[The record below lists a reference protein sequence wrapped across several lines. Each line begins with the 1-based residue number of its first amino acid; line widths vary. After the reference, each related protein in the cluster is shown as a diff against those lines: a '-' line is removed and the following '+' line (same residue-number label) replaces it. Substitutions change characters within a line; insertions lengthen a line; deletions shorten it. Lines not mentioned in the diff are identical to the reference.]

1 MPPSRKT
8 SMEELDERLALLR
21 DRVLAENETVV
32 AQVEAD
38 HGQAVVVTS
47 HRILILKVGI
57 AATGKLDGEVVGQF
71 PFPVITSVSVRKGPL
86 GAVIQVCTAAKAT
99 PIQGAVPDNV
109 VVFTGPQR
117 VTKCESIATKIESA
131 IGKPLEWI
139 QASDKRADE
148 ETIRDTDKATV
159 VPKTER
165 NKLDE
170 QSLTSGEETTA
181 AEPELLNQ
189 EATETALA
197 NSDVSSEEPIS
208 HKTSYESASEEGS
221 ARRKRRSLAEEV
233 YSDMLASSVSR
244 PSESAEQIANREP
257 VDKVGRDEQDQSAQS
272 SDAVPA
278 DIENKNESLPHAE
291 PATRAPSALRNPRL
305 PKPVQRRVKRDK
317 AVMLI
322 VVLLAVLLAGIAAVA
337 PSRFATVDPPHSKGS
352 TTRRED
358 SGLLYKHLLAVTN
371 YRNDVRVQVARA
383 IEFLDI
389 FESAIKSG
397 DKSALMSLAAQS
409 RLEEVCTIVER
420 LDTPAGLLGAKEQI
434 LAGLSLARTL
444 VGKIS
449 IDLQTVSGEE
459 LRRNLVELYEAKSKL
474 KRGLDY
480 IDTVRAQ
487 IERRCLDARKVSST
501 DNFVTTKKTTKSLPL
516 RIKQLK

>member
-8 SMEELDERLALLR
+8 SMEELDERLASLR

-109 VVFTGPQR
+109 VVFTGLQR
-117 VTKCESIATKIESA
+117 VKKCESIATKIESA

-139 QASDKRADE
+139 QASDKRTDE
-148 ETIRDTDKATV
+148 ETIRDTEKTTV

-170 QSLTSGEETTA
+170 QSLTSREETTA

-189 EATETALA
+189 EATEAAFA

-208 HKTSYESASEEGS
+208 HKTSCESASEEGS

-233 YSDMLASSVSR
+233 YSDMLASRVSM
-244 PSESAEQIANREP
+244 PSESAEQIAHQDP
-257 VDKVGRDEQDQSAQS
+257 VGKNEHDQSAES
-272 SDAVPA
+272 SDAPPA

-291 PATRAPSALRNPRL
+291 PATRAPSAVRNPRL

-317 AVMLI
+317 AVMLT

-358 SGLLYKHLLAVTN
+358 SGLLYKHLRAVTN

-397 DKSALMSLAAQS
+397 DKSALMSLAAQP
-409 RLEEVCTIVER
+409 RLEEVTAIVER
-420 LDTPAGLLGAKEQI
+420 LGAPAGLLGAKEQI
-434 LAGLSLARTL
+434 LGGLSLARTL

-487 IERRCLDARKVSST
+487 IERRCLEARKVSST

>member
-1 MPPSRKT
+1 
-8 SMEELDERLALLR
+8 
-21 DRVLAENETVV
+21 
-32 AQVEAD
+32 
-38 HGQAVVVTS
+38 
-47 HRILILKVGI
+47 
-57 AATGKLDGEVVGQF
+57 
-71 PFPVITSVSVRKGPL
+71 
-86 GAVIQVCTAAKAT
+86 
-99 PIQGAVPDNV
+99 
-109 VVFTGPQR
+109 
-117 VTKCESIATKIESA
+117 
-131 IGKPLEWI
+131 
-139 QASDKRADE
+139 
-148 ETIRDTDKATV
+148 
-159 VPKTER
+159 
-165 NKLDE
+165 
-170 QSLTSGEETTA
+170 
-181 AEPELLNQ
+181 
-189 EATETALA
+189 
-197 NSDVSSEEPIS
+197 
-208 HKTSYESASEEGS
+208 
-221 ARRKRRSLAEEV
+221 
-233 YSDMLASSVSR
+233 
-244 PSESAEQIANREP
+244 
-257 VDKVGRDEQDQSAQS
+257 
-272 SDAVPA
+272 
-278 DIENKNESLPHAE
+278 
-291 PATRAPSALRNPRL
+291 
-305 PKPVQRRVKRDK
+305 
-317 AVMLI
+317 MLI

-474 KRGLDY
+474 KQGLDY

-487 IERRCLDARKVSST
+487 IERRCLEARKVSST